1 MRLCHARRL
10 PVSWRPSPTAPPL
23 QAPHIPSL
31 SPRPK
36 QDGDFSEERFRNIVN
51 ANLANDVG
59 NLLNRTLN
67 LLKKNCGGALPL
79 DAADVP
85 ADHPLRALAAAKAP
99 AVAAAYERLRF
110 DQACAEALAISGR
123 GNQLLEETA
132 PWSAFKK
139 GSEEDKAAAA
149 AVLVAVLEAVRVV
162 AVLLS
167 PVTPG
172 LSARIYQQLGFT
184 QQQFEA
190 LSWADAEWG
199 ALRAG
204 HATPQP
210 QPVMQRL
217 EGDFVTEPA
226 PAHEKPAAAAVGAKA

>member
-1 MRLCHARRL
+1 M
-10 PVSWRPSPTAPPL
+10 
-23 QAPHIPSL
+23 
-31 SPRPK
+31 
-36 QDGDFSEERFRNIVN
+36 N

-67 LLKKNCGGALPL
+67 LLKKNCGGALPI
-79 DAADVP
+79 DAAAVP
-85 ADHPLRALAAAKAP
+85 ADHPLRALAQEKAP

-110 DQACAEALAISGR
+110 DQACAEALTISGR

-132 PWSAFKK
+132 PWTAFKK

-172 LSARIYQQLGFT
+172 LSSRIYQQLGFT

-190 LSWADAEWG
+190 LTWADAEWG
-199 ALRAG
+199 ALQAG
-204 HATPQP
+204 HAMPQP

-226 PAHEKPAAAAVGAKA
+226 PAAAAAAVAAKA